1 MSNKL
6 WDGLN
11 GRKIP
16 IALIA
21 LALGTVSTWAVT
33 NHQVKEHDK
42 ILKPMP
48 AQIAVIEEK
57 VVNMEKGFKGFRD
70 GYKQDQHALDGKLER
85 IWQAVK

>member
-1 MSNKL
+1 MSKI

-11 GRKIP
+11 GKKIP
-16 IALIA
+16 ITLVI
-21 LALGTVSTWAVT
+21 LAIGTISTWAVT

-57 VVNMEKGFKGFRD
+57 VVDMEKDFKEFRD